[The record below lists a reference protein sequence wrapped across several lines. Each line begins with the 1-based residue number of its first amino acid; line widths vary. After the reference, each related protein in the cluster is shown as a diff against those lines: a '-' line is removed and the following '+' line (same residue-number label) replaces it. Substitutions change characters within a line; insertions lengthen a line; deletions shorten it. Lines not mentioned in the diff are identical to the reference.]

1 MPATEL
7 LTSEQFLALPVE
19 YDRSGNRIRDELVA
33 GEVVISPIPFLAHSL
48 VLNDI
53 LRALIV
59 YADANQM
66 LGFQPFARLAYVVD
80 DYNTLVPDVSVIK
93 QDRLKPHDDQHPR
106 GAPEI
111 AIEVVSPTDTV
122 VHLKAKVEAYLQNG
136 SKTVWVVYPD
146 SRSVMV
152 YRGDVARELKADQQI
167 EDPLLPG
174 FSTPVS
180 TFFEL

>member
-1 MPATEL
+1 ML

-19 YDRSGNRIRDELVA
+19 YDQYGNRIRDELIA
-33 GEVVISPIPFLAHSL
+33 GEVVISPIPFVTQSL

-59 YADANQM
+59 YTSANPK
-66 LGFQPFARLAYVVD
+66 LGFEPFAALAYVVD

-93 QDRLKPHDDQHPR
+93 QDRLRPHVDQHPR

-111 AIEVVSPTDTV
+111 AIEVVSPTDTA
-122 VHLKAKVEAYLQNG
+122 VHLKSKVETYLQKG
-136 SKTVWVVYPD
+136 SKTAWAVYPD

-152 YRGDVARELKADQQI
+152 HSGDTVRELKGDQTI
-167 EDPLLPG
+167 NDPLLPG
-174 FSTPVS
+174 FSVPVS
-180 TFFEL
+180 SFFDL